1 MIAFN
6 VIDNAKVCPLSTS
19 ISSFMAGAS
28 LLKLGNL
35 NRRATPATPARK
47 SKTTT
52 TEAAHG

>member
-47 SKTTT
+47 T